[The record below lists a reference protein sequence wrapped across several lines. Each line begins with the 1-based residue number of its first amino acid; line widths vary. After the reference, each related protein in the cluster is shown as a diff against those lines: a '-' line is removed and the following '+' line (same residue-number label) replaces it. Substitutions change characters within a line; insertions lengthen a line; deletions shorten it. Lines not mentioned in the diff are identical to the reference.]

1 MCLVADF
8 KIHNFKGIIEI
19 IEIEME
25 TKAFKLRG
33 IHIKRFLSSL
43 CFNKVSSWGDYM
55 LPPHPSKKDICND
68 FLISLF
74 KQLRCVLLYIITFIL
89 YRFWSIEKSPS
100 RIIRPNQKL
109 VQILTK

>member
-33 IHIKRFLSSL
+33 IL
-43 CFNKVSSWGDYM
+43 
-55 LPPHPSKKDICND
+55 KD
-68 FLISLF
+68 
-74 KQLRCVLLYIITFIL
+74 FIL
-89 YRFWSIEKSPS
+89 PYIA
-100 RIIRPNQKL
+100 IKL
-109 VQILTK
+109 VLGVIICFPH